1 MSVSSP
7 LTTQFTTEQVQVGQT
22 ALYLLKGGSGQ
33 PCLVLHGVEGNEGW
47 LAFHDHLAE
56 HATVYAPSHPGYGHT
71 ECPSWIS
78 SVPHQAVF
86 YNWFLQEAG
95 FDTVDLV
102 GIGLGGWIAAQMAIM
117 SSARLAHLVL
127 VDAAGVRPRQGEI
140 LDIFVVPWRQVI
152 EQSFSDAA
160 HAPEYQRIYGA
171 APIQDFG
178 GIREAGRTMTMRM
191 CFKPYM
197 YDSALPEMLAKIRVP
212 TLIVWGQDDR
222 IVPVECATL
231 FHQAIPGA
239 RLEILDRCGHFAHLD
254 QPEKLAATLQT
265 FFAYQSEGA

>member
-265 FFAYQSEGA
+265 FFAHQSEGA